1 MKIMFIALIGTLGA
15 GLVSSQ
21 EQESAIETAKLEFV
35 EKMYAGGA
43 DHFRKVLAER
53 GLTDAE
59 IEDVLFKA
67 IDRYA
72 ECAVRAAR
80 AQAREQ
86 GLPEDIVL
94 KGVGGGT
101 RGKEEARILL
111 DLDMEAMK
119 KKRAP
124 CRKELGETLGVTI
137 Q

>member
-1 MKIMFIALIGTLGA
+1 MKLALVALIAILGPS
-15 GLVSSQ
+15 LVSSQ
-21 EQESAIETAKLEFV
+21 EQESAEIAKLEFV

-43 DHFRKVLAER
+43 EHFRKALADR

-59 IEDVLFKA
+59 VEGMLFKA
-67 IDRYA
+67 IDKYS
-72 ECAVRAAR
+72 ECAVRAAQ

-86 GLPEDIVL
+86 GLPEDVVL

-111 DLDMEAMK
+111 ELDMDAMK
-119 KKRAP
+119 KKREP